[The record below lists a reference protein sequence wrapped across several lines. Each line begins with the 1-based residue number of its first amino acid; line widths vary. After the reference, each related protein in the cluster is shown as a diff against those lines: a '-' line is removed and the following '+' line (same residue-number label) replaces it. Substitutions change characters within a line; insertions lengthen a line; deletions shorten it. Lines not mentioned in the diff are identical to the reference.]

1 MTPVATAVRRV
12 VFAICLLSA
21 LLMAGSAL
29 AQLPPFPPAIR
40 TIPTAPIS
48 DTPVTIEVDFQSCFT
63 LGASASFTAPFEVRL
78 DLVPGGVC
86 HVLMPV
92 YIPVRVPVGTL
103 PSGTYLV
110 NVYYGNSLLS
120 TGSFI
125 VGAPVTVPAL
135 SAFGLAL
142 LSLAMGVAGAAYAR
156 RSRGH
161 GKH

>member
-1 MTPVATAVRRV
+1 MTLVAAAVRRV

-48 DTPVTIEVDFQSCFT
+48 DTPVTIEVDFELCFT
-63 LGASASFTAPFEVRL
+63 QGSSASFTAPFVVRL

-86 HVLMPV
+86 HVLMPIYV
-92 YIPVRVPVGTL
+92 PVRVPVGTL
-103 PSGTYLV
+103 PSGTYQV
-110 NVYYGNSLLS
+110 NVYYGTRLLS
-120 TGSFI
+120 TALFV
-125 VGAPVTVPAL
+125 VGAPVSVPAV

-142 LSLAMGVAGAAYAR
+142 LSLALGVVGTAYGR
-156 RSRGH
+156 RSRW
-161 GKH
+161 

>member
-29 AQLPPFPPAIR
+29 AQLPPYPPAIS
-40 TIPTAPIS
+40 TIPSAPTS
-48 DTPVTIEVDFQSCFT
+48 DTPVVIVIGFDVCFNRGMST
-63 LGASASFTAPFEVRL
+63 SFTAPFTIRV

-86 HVLMPV
+86 PA
-92 YIPVRVPVGTL
+92 IGNPPTRVPVGTL

-110 NVYYGNSLLS
+110 NVYYGTRLLS
-120 TGSFI
+120 TALFV
-125 VGAPVTVPAL
+125 VGAPVTVPAV

-142 LSLAMGVAGAAYAR
+142 LSLALGVVGTAHAR
-156 RSRGH
+156 RRGI
-161 GKH
+161 K